1 MAKNMTLVGNEFVS
15 GFRQQTEWA
24 GLIAAAFFF
33 GKVGAGLFMLSVLT
47 QFRLGMVIGL
57 LIVLIGKGGAHMLFL
72 GRPMRFWRG
81 MCRPGT
87 SWISRGFW
95 AMTLMTAAGFLALLL
110 PEGSPLFMPM
120 AAIAAL
126 CAFIVAVYD
135 GFLLT
140 SSPSIP
146 IWNTALMP
154 VLCMFYALL
163 GGTTVTLFLA
173 HLGLAELSI
182 SGQMLSAIE
191 ITLLVVN
198 LIIVLLFLAS
208 SINSGAAGRESFN
221 LLVKGA
227 YALPFF
233 ALVVG
238 VGLVFTLLML
248 LVVGSDAGTG
258 AIALITVAD
267 LVGHYFLFFLLLKA
281 GVFKPVL
288 GQLKI

>member
-1 MAKNMTLVGNEFVS
+1 V
-15 GFRQQTEWA
+15 
-24 GLIAAAFFF
+24 
-33 GKVGAGLFMLSVLT
+33 
-47 QFRLGMVIGL
+47 
-57 LIVLIGKGGAHMLFL
+57 
-72 GRPMRFWRG
+72 
-81 MCRPGT
+81 
-87 SWISRGFW
+87 
-95 AMTLMTAAGFLALLL
+95 
-110 PEGSPLFMPM
+110 
-120 AAIAAL
+120 AI
-126 CAFIVAVYD
+126 YD

-173 HLGLAELSI
+173 HMGLAELSI

-198 LIIVLLFLAS
+198 LIIVILFLAA

-221 LLVKGA
+221 LLVKGT

-258 AIALITVAD
+258 VIALITVAD
-267 LVGHYFLFFLLLKA
+267 LVGHYFLFFLVLKA